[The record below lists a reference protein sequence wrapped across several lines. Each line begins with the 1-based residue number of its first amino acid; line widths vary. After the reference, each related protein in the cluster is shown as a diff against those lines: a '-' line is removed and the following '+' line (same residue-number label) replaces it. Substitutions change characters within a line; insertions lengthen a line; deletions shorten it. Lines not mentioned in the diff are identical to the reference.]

1 MPLYE
6 FQCEKCNHTFDEVLK
21 MDDRDTPTK
30 NPCPICKEEKCVIS
44 VLSAPAVV
52 SPFSID
58 GLKKPKSDFKERM
71 AQIKQQNKH
80 TAKIKDY

>member
-6 FQCEKCNHTFDEVLK
+6 FKCDSCEHNFTEILK
-21 MDDRDTPTK
+21 IDDRNIPID
-30 NPCPICKEEKCVIS
+30 NPCPNCKEEKCITS
-44 VLSAPAVV
+44 IIGAPAVV
-52 SPFSID
+52 SPFSVD

-71 AQIKQQNKH
+71 SQIKENVKH